1 MKILFVAEVFYP
13 ENFLINDLA
22 PELVKR
28 GYEVEVLTRQPS
40 YPDGIVYPGYS
51 NEPYSKEV
59 WKGGRCI
66 ASRPSRGIK
75 RVR

>member
-28 GYEVEVLTRQPS
+28 GYEVEVLMRQPS
-40 YPDGIVYPGYS
+40 YSDGIVYPGYS
-51 NEPYSKEV
+51 TSPIPRRF
-59 WKGGRCI
+59 GR
-66 ASRPSRGIK
+66 G
-75 RVR
+75 

>member
-28 GYEVEVLTRQPS
+28 GYEVEVLT
-40 YPDGIVYPGYS
+40 
-51 NEPYSKEV
+51 
-59 WKGGRCI
+59 
-66 ASRPSRGIK
+66 ASRRIRMGLCIRATATSPIPRRFGK
-75 RVR
+75 G